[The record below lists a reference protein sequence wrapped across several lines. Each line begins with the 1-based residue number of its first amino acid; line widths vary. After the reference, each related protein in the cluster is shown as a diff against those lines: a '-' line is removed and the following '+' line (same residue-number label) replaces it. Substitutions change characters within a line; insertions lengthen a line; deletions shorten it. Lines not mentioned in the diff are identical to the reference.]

1 MIGGKEEEL
10 RRGSTD
16 EWESRKRPRGVLP
29 QAGLAAGFLVLVII
43 YVPFA
48 ALDL

>member
-1 MIGGKEEEL
+1 MKSGKVEEL
-10 RRGSTD
+10 RRESTG
-16 EWESRKRPRGVLP
+16 EGESRKRPEGVLP
-29 QAGLAAGFLVLVII
+29 WAGLAAEFLVII

>member
-1 MIGGKEEEL
+1 MK
-10 RRGSTD
+10 GSR
-16 EWESRKRPRGVLP
+16 EKGPVVVLP
-29 QAGLAAGFLVLVII
+29 WAGLAAGFLVII

>member
-29 QAGLAAGFLVLVII
+29 WAGLAAGFLVII

-48 ALDL
+48 ALEL